1 MHSQADKERFLGI
14 IGQNKRLI
22 YKVANSYCRDPEDRK
37 DLVQEIIIQLWRSFG
52 RYDERYKLSTWM
64 YRIALNTAI
73 SHYRRDRNRLE
84 SSVPLHE
91 SLLEL
96 ADDDGAEIFLDGRIK
111 QLYELIGRLDELN
124 RALMILYLDDNSYRD
139 IAEVLGISET
149 NVATK
154 IGRIK
159 NRLKQQFAK
168 I

>member
-1 MHSQADKERFLGI
+1 MHSQADKERFLDI

-22 YKVANSYCRDPEDRK
+22 YKVANSYCRDAEDRK

-73 SHYRRDRNRLE
+73 SHYRRDRNRQA
-84 SSVPLHE
+84 SNVPLHE
-91 SLLEL
+91 DLLEL
-96 ADDDGAEIFLDGRIK
+96 ANDDSGLIADERVK
-111 QLYELIGRLDELN
+111 QLYEFIGQLDELN

-139 IAEVLGISET
+139 ISEVLGISET

-154 IGRIK
+154 ISRIK
-159 NRLKQQFAK
+159 NHLKKQFEK